1 MPANWNK
8 LYVRGYRASPAWGVF
23 VAGIGIAALAGSIA
37 DSRVHHH
44 ATVQIDAAM
53 NQARE
58 AIRAR
63 VDSSYDVVYGV
74 KSFLQTSDGVSRQAF
89 ENYVAGLQLP
99 ERHPGIRSVVYA
111 EYVPGARKP
120 AFEAKVRQDKTTHE
134 EAFASFR
141 INPPGERAEYAP
153 IFLIEPL
160 RTNEKAIGL
169 DLLTDDRRESAE
181 RARDSGLPVISGRV
195 ALVVDPLADAAFNVR
210 LGVYSPNMPTSTPE
224 ERRAAFKGIVSATFV
239 AGNLVRDILAH
250 PVLTPVS
257 VKLYDR
263 VSISGANGL
272 GALPAEY
279 MLFEKQGYTAVTPS
293 DRDYFSRTVSL
304 HLGGRDWHLEFAG
317 SLDDFITPTDR
328 ALPWILLFGGIV
340 VSALLAGLV
349 SSLALSRERARRLAV
364 RITNDLRRSEAKLA
378 EAQQLT
384 QAMIEALPNPIFYKN
399 PHGCYIGVNKAWE
412 AFFGIPRHAIVG
424 KTVHDLH
431 GDKGLEN
438 ANEVHARD
446 QALLQQQ
453 GAVKYENAI
462 TTLDGARHET
472 VVYKATY
479 CATNGE
485 VAGLIGTIVDI
496 TERKQA
502 ERRQAME
509 HAVSRV
515 LAEAQS
521 MDVAIT
527 QTLQTICETMGWD
540 YGDRYEYSEEL
551 GTLRRR
557 EMWAIDTPEMADF
570 ASSAAHR
577 TVRPDSSG
585 AGLVRR
591 TFASGKP
598 VWIADISRAPGLH
611 RHAFLER
618 AGLHGAFAFPLI
630 ASGQVLGVLEFFHR
644 DVREPDSMLIEVAQ
658 SIGSHIGQFIVRM
671 QAEEAVKFVAMHD
684 ALTQLPNRVLFNQ
697 RLEHAIAQ
705 AQRHRRRLAVMFIDL
720 DRFKVINDTLGHEC
734 GDQLLREVAQ
744 RLTEHLRAGDMVAR
758 LGGDEFVVLLE
769 EVTEPS
775 AIVAVAEK
783 LIASLAAKFMISG
796 REVHVSASIGISTY
810 PTDAED
816 QRSLLRF
823 ADIAM
828 YRAKE
833 QGRNTFQ
840 FYSDQ
845 INLHSVER
853 LTLESQ
859 LRGALQRDE
868 LVVHYQPVI
877 DTQTNDIVG
886 VEALVRWEH
895 PDGGL
900 MSPVKFVAIAEE
912 TGLIVPI
919 GEWVLD
925 MACAQQRKWRDLGI
939 PPLCIAVNLSPRQL
953 VDHQLVQRVVRI
965 VTSTGCDASRL
976 VFEITEGAVMH
987 NASRAVALL
996 TELKEMGIRIAIDDF
1011 GTGYSSLSYLKRF
1024 PIDCLKIDR
1033 SFIGDIPR
1041 DPGNTAITQ
1050 AIIAMAHSLDIRVIA
1065 EGVESREQLA
1075 FLREHRCDAV
1085 QGYFFSAA
1093 LPAFEATA
1101 LLQNCAKSNV
1111 RRLEPA
1117 RRASN
1122 S

>member
-8 LYVRGYRASPAWGVF
+8 LYVRGYRMSPAWGVF
-23 VAGIGIAALAGSIA
+23 VAGIAIAVLAWVIA
-37 DSRVHHH
+37 DSRVHDR
-44 ATVQIDAAM
+44 ATSQVDSAM

-63 VDSSYDVVYGV
+63 VDSSYDVVYGLQ
-74 KSFLQTSDGVSRQAF
+74 SFLHASDALTREEFGNYVSRLRLA
-89 ENYVAGLQLP
+89 

-111 EYVPGARKP
+111 EYLPAARKQ
-120 AFEAKVRQDKTTHE
+120 AFESQVRRDRTVHE
-134 EAFASFR
+134 EAFAGFR
-141 INPPGERAEYAP
+141 VTPPGARSEYAP

-160 RTNEKAIGL
+160 HTNEKAIGL
-169 DLLTDDRRESAE
+169 DLLTGERRESVE

-195 ALVVDPLADAAFNVR
+195 ALVVDPRADAAFNVR
-210 LGVYSPNMPTSTPE
+210 LALYSRNMPTSTLA

-250 PVLTPVS
+250 PALAPVS
-257 VKLYDR
+257 VRLYDR
-263 VSISGANGL
+263 VPIAGADAF
-272 GALPAEY
+272 GARPVEY
-279 MLFEKQGYTAVTPS
+279 ILFEKPSYTAVAPS
-293 DRDYFSRTVSL
+293 DRNYFSRTVSL
-304 HLGGRDWHLEFAG
+304 HLGGRDWHLEFSG
-317 SLDDFITPTDR
+317 SLNDFVTPTDR

-349 SSLALSRERARRLAV
+349 SSLALSQERARRLAV

-384 QAMIEALPNPIFYKN
+384 HAMIEALPNPIFYKN
-399 PHGCYIGVNKAWE
+399 RDGRYIGVNKAWE
-412 AFFGIPRHAIVG
+412 AFFGIPRHAIIG
-424 KTVHDLH
+424 KTVHDLY
-431 GDKGLEN
+431 GEKAREL

-446 QALLQQQ
+446 QTLLQQQ
-453 GAVKYENAI
+453 GALKYENAI
-462 TTLDGARHET
+462 ATQDGVRHET

-496 TERKQA
+496 TERKRA
-502 ERRQAME
+502 ETRQAME

-521 MDVAIT
+521 MDIAIT
-527 QTLQTICETMGWD
+527 RTLQTICETMGWD
-540 YGDRYEYSEEL
+540 YGDRYEYAEDL

-557 EMWAIDTPEMADF
+557 EMWAIDTPEMAAF

-577 TVRPDSSG
+577 TVRPDSTG
-585 AGLVRR
+585 TGLVRR
-591 TFASGKP
+591 TFAAGKP
-598 VWIADISRAPGLH
+598 VWIADISREPGLH
-611 RHAFLER
+611 RHVFLER

-644 DVREPDSMLIEVAQ
+644 DVREPDPMLIEVAQ

-697 RLEHAIAQ
+697 RLEQAIAQ

-720 DRFKVINDTLGHEC
+720 DRFKVINDTLGHES

-744 RLTEHLRAGDMVAR
+744 RITEHLRGGDMVAR

-769 EVTEPS
+769 DVAEPS
-775 AIVAVAEK
+775 SILAVAEK
-783 LIASLAAKFMISG
+783 VIASLTANFVISG
-796 REVHVSASIGISTY
+796 REVHVTASIGISTY

-877 DTQTNDIVG
+877 DTQTNAIVG
-886 VEALVRWEH
+886 VEALVRWNH
-895 PDGGL
+895 PDAGL
-900 MSPVKFVAIAEE
+900 MSPAKFVAIAEE

-919 GEWVLD
+919 GEWVLET
-925 MACAQQRKWRDLGI
+925 ACAQQRKWSELGI
-939 PPLCIAVNLSPRQL
+939 PPLCVAVNLSPRQL
-953 VDHQLVQRVVRI
+953 VDQQLVQRVLRV
-965 VTSTGCDASRL
+965 VTGTRCDASQL

-1033 SFIGDIPR
+1033 SFIGDIPG

-1050 AIIAMAHSLDIRVIA
+1050 AIIAMAHSLGIKVIA

-1075 FLREHRCDAV
+1075 FLRGHGCDAV
-1085 QGYFFSAA
+1085 QGYFFSSA
-1093 LPAFEATA
+1093 LPEAETTA
-1101 LLQNCAKSNV
+1101 LLQNCYRSNV
-1111 RRLEPA
+1111 RRLEPS
-1117 RRASN
+1117 RRINKS
-1122 S
+1122 

>member
-8 LYVRGYRASPAWGVF
+8 LYVRGYRISPAWGVF
-23 VAGIGIAALAGSIA
+23 TAGIAIAVLAWVIA
-37 DSRVHHH
+37 DSRVHDH
-44 ATVQIDAAM
+44 ATSQVDAAM

-63 VDSSYDVVYGV
+63 IESSYDIVYGLQ
-74 KSFLQTSDGVSRQAF
+74 SFLNGSATVTRQDFHSYVSR
-89 ENYVAGLQLP
+89 LQLA

-111 EYVPGARKP
+111 EYVPAEWKK
-120 AFEAKVRQDKTTHE
+120 AFESQVRQDKTMHVE
-134 EAFASFR
+134 EFAAFQVT
-141 INPPGERAEYAP
+141 PPGERVEYVP

-169 DLLTDDRRESAE
+169 DLLTGERRESVE
-181 RARDSGLPVISGRV
+181 RARESGLPVISGRV

-210 LGVYSPNMPTSTPE
+210 LAVYSRDMPTSTPG
-224 ERRAAFKGIVSATFV
+224 ERRAAFRGIVSATFV
-239 AGNLVRDILAH
+239 AGNLVRDILAQPALA
-250 PVLTPVS
+250 PVA

-263 VSISGANGL
+263 VAISGGDGL
-272 GALPAEY
+272 GAQRVEY
-279 MLFEKQGYTAVTPS
+279 ILFEKQGYFAVAPS
-293 DRDYFSRTVSL
+293 ERWYFSRTVSL
-304 HLGGRDWHLEFAG
+304 HLGGRDWQLEFAG
-317 SLDDFITPTDR
+317 SLDDFVTPTDR
-328 ALPWILLFGGIV
+328 ALPWILLFGGIL

-384 QAMIEALPNPIFYKN
+384 HAMIEALPNPIFYKS
-399 PHGCYIGVNKAWE
+399 PEGRYIGVNKAWE
-412 AFFGIPRHAIVG
+412 TFFGIPRESIVG
-424 KTVHDLH
+424 KTVHDLY
-431 GDKGLEN
+431 GAKAVEL
-438 ANEVHARD
+438 ANGIHARD
-446 QALLQQQ
+446 QELLQRQ
-453 GAVKYENAI
+453 GALKYESAI
-462 TTLDGARHET
+462 ATGDGVRHET

-496 TERKQA
+496 TERKRA
-502 ERRQAME
+502 ETRQAME

-521 MDVAIT
+521 MDLAIVR
-527 QTLQTICETMGWD
+527 TLQTICETMGWD

-551 GTLRRR
+551 GTLRRQ
-557 EMWAIDTPEMADF
+557 EMWAIDTPEMAAF

-577 TVRPDSSG
+577 TVKPDATG
-585 AGLVRR
+585 TGLVRR
-591 TFASGKP
+591 TFAARKP
-598 VWIADISRAPGLH
+598 VWIADISREPGLQ

-644 DVREPDSMLIEVAQ
+644 DVREPDAMLIEVAQ

-697 RLEHAIAQ
+697 RLEQAIAQ
-705 AQRHRRRLAVMFIDL
+705 AQRHGRRLAVMFIDL
-720 DRFKVINDTLGHEC
+720 DRFKVINDTLGHES
-734 GDQLLREVAQ
+734 GDQLLRDVTQ
-744 RLTEHLRAGDMVAR
+744 RITENLRTGDMVAR

-769 EVTEPS
+769 DVDDAS
-775 AIVAVAEK
+775 GIVAVAEK
-783 LIASLAAKFMISG
+783 LIASLTASFVISA
-796 REVHVSASIGISTY
+796 REVHVTASIGISTY

-859 LRGALQRDE
+859 LRGALQRE
-868 LVVHYQPVI
+868 EFVVHYQPVI
-877 DTQTNDIVG
+877 DTQTNAIVG
-886 VEALVRWEH
+886 LEALVRWNH
-895 PDGGL
+895 PDAGL
-900 MSPVKFVAIAEE
+900 MAPAKFVSIAEE

-919 GEWVLD
+919 GEWVLET
-925 MACAQQRKWRDLGI
+925 ACAQQRKWRELGI
-939 PPLCIAVNLSPRQL
+939 PPLDIAVNLSPRQL

-965 VTSTGCDASRL
+965 VASTRCDASQL

-987 NASRAVALL
+987 NASCAVALL
-996 TELKEMGIRIAIDDF
+996 TELKSMGIRIAIDDF

-1024 PIDCLKIDR
+1024 PIDCLKVDR
-1033 SFIGDIPR
+1033 SFIGDIPG
-1041 DPGNTAITQ
+1041 DAGNTAITQ
-1050 AIIAMAHSLDIRVIA
+1050 AIIAMARSLDVKVIA

-1075 FLREHRCDAV
+1075 FLREHQCDAV

-1093 LPAFEATA
+1093 LPAAEATA
-1101 LLQNCAKSNV
+1101 LLQNCYKSNV
-1111 RRLEPA
+1111 RRLEPG
-1117 RRASN
+1117 RRINRS
-1122 S
+1122 

>member
-1 MPANWNK
+1 MPANWK
-8 LYVRGYRASPAWGVF
+8 KPYVRGYRISPAWGVF
-23 VAGIGIAALAGSIA
+23 AAGIAIAVLAWAIA
-37 DSRVHHH
+37 EGRVHRH
-44 ATVQIDAAM
+44 ARLQVDSAM

-63 VDSSYDVVYGV
+63 IDSSYDVVYGLQ
-74 KSFLQTSDGVSRQAF
+74 SFLQASDPVTREAF
-89 ENYVAGLQLP
+89 ETYVARLDLAH
-99 ERHPGIRSVVYA
+99 RHPGIRSVVYA
-111 EYVPGARKP
+111 EYVSAERKD
-120 AFEAKVRQDKTTHE
+120 ALESQVRQDKSTHE
-134 EAFASFR
+134 EAFSAFR
-141 INPPGERAEYAP
+141 VAPPGERPDYLP
-153 IFLIEPL
+153 IVFIEPL
-160 RTNEKAIGL
+160 VRNEKAIGL
-169 DLLTDDRRESAE
+169 DLLTGERRESVE

-210 LGVYSPNMPTSTPE
+210 LAVYSRDMPISTRA
-224 ERRAAFKGIVSATFV
+224 ERLAAFKGIVSATFV

-250 PVLTPVS
+250 PALSAVS

-263 VSISGANGL
+263 VAISGSDAL
-272 GALPAEY
+272 GAQPVEY
-279 MLFEKQGYTAVTPS
+279 VLFEKPGDTAVAPS
-293 DRDYFSRTVSL
+293 NASYFSRTASL
-304 HLGGRDWHLEFAG
+304 HLGGREWQMEFAG
-317 SLDDFITPTDR
+317 SLDDFLTPTDR
-328 ALPWILLFGGIV
+328 ALPWILLLGGIV
-340 VSALLAGLV
+340 VSGLLAGLV

-384 QAMIEALPNPIFYKN
+384 HAMIEALPNPIFYKN
-399 PHGCYIGVNKAWE
+399 PEGRYVGVNKAWE
-412 AFFGIPRHAIVG
+412 SFFGIPRESIIG
-424 KTVHDLH
+424 KSVHDLY
-431 GDKGLEN
+431 GSKGVELAQEIY
-438 ANEVHARD
+438 ARD
-446 QALLQQQ
+446 QALLQHQ
-453 GAVKYENAI
+453 GALKYENAI
-462 TTLDGARHET
+462 TTRDGARYET

-479 CATNGE
+479 CAGDGA

-521 MDVAIT
+521 LDVAIT
-527 QTLQTICETMGWD
+527 RTLQTICETMGWD
-540 YGDRYEYSEEL
+540 YGDRYEYCEEL
-551 GTLRRR
+551 GALRRR
-557 EMWAIDTPEMADF
+557 EMWAIDTPEMAAF
-570 ASSAAHR
+570 SSAAAHR
-577 TVRPDSSG
+577 TVKPDATG

-591 TFASGKP
+591 TFAAGKP
-598 VWIADISRAPGLH
+598 VWVADISREPGLQ
-611 RHAFLER
+611 RHVFLER

-644 DVREPDSMLIEVAQ
+644 DVREPDPMLIEVAQ

-671 QAEEAVKFVAMHD
+671 QAEEAVKFVALHD

-697 RLEHAIAQ
+697 RLEQAIAQ
-705 AQRHRRRLAVMFIDL
+705 AQRHGRRLAVMFIDL
-720 DRFKVINDTLGHEC
+720 DRFKVINDTLGHES

-744 RLTEHLRAGDMVAR
+744 RLTDNLRAGDIVAR

-769 EVTEPS
+769 DVTEAAGIAS
-775 AIVAVAEK
+775 VAEK
-783 LIASLAAKFMISG
+783 LIAALTANFVVAD
-796 REVHVSASIGISTY
+796 REVHVTASVGISTY

-859 LRGALQRDE
+859 LRGALQREE

-877 DTQTNDIVG
+877 HTHTSAIIG
-886 VEALVRWEH
+886 MEALVRWNH
-895 PDGGL
+895 PSAGL
-900 MSPVKFVAIAEE
+900 LSPAKFVGIAEE

-919 GEWVLD
+919 GEWVLET
-925 MACAQQRKWRDLGI
+925 ACVQQRKWRELGL
-939 PPLCIAVNLSPRQL
+939 PPLGVAVNLSPRQL
-953 VDHQLVQRVVRI
+953 VDHQLIQRVLRI
-965 VTSTGCDASRL
+965 LTSTHCDATAL
-976 VFEITEGAVMH
+976 VFEITEGAVIH

-1033 SFIGDIPR
+1033 SFIGDIPG
-1041 DPGNTAITQ
+1041 DAGDTAITQ
-1050 AIIAMAHSLDIRVIA
+1050 AIIAMAHSLGIQVIA
-1065 EGVESREQLA
+1065 EGVESKEQLA

-1085 QGYFFSAA
+1085 QGYYFSAA
-1093 LPAFEATA
+1093 LPEPDVTA
-1101 LLQNCAKSNV
+1101 LLRKSYPSNV

-1117 RRASN
+1117 RRVSN
-1122 S
+1122 